1 MDIRLNN
8 TNSKRSTNK
17 QIEINIGLDGNKRIL
32 PQTSINDVWDMY
44 ELYEKERKESDK
56 IRLTVTVNPICS
68 NLFFNTKTEIV
79 KNEGGLNVSILN
91 YEPQTISGTYF
102 KTPTMTWTQ
111 EKAIKDTQIN
121 NQMLGWDYHC
131 GADIFN
137 NHILRAN
144 VFKSVSIETDK
155 TDIFNTIGDLARDY
169 NGKRIKFLKPH
180 DNYEHDKHLYE
191 RGELDRM
198 DETKTKQLIEL
209 NGWFGFSNK
218 GFINNVNKT
227 GDILYYNKVINNRE
241 ICDFIEMYPDS
252 RLYSFAPLYNQ
263 RQHREEENWVT
274 YLTYPSSSTT
284 VSDMIDQDTL
294 GLRAVYVDET
304 NNELI
309 IYSVA
314 KHGLFENDRVNIY
327 IKNADEEPE
336 LFLVNARVL
345 RLGSGDGIDNEYTF
359 SVENNGKTITDG
371 WVATKDLNNPFIPT
385 KSGVNYSI
393 TDNGLSVQI
402 IDNQTVEY
410 KKPIIKG
417 RVSLEN
423 RVFMCSFKKVV
434 NNVECQ
440 YYIRIFSKLPNFKF
454 AKEPI
459 TFETANNKSIIQKYS
474 NENNQFE
481 KHYMKLAFAKNIY
494 SDNLSQVVF
503 TDDIK
508 IKLLKDNLGRPLSDI
523 YLTVLKNN
531 AGYKEWYG
539 INGNQSYNILTKPYK
554 NRTVVFTEE
563 ELNTIKS
570 IEYSH
575 CFGKLTCGFKN
586 SFDSLRDANIK
597 NVILN
602 NSEKQG
608 LSMSQINNPTNDSDN
623 RNNGEDEVL
632 IKEDFNFY
640 GDLCC
645 FSPSEYN
652 EETISDSYF
661 RFNTAQR
668 ELNSNDLSYNNFN
681 TIIEDK
687 LESDDYDTT
696 GFTVN
701 EISNDCEIKK
711 EGYYYKSHYKI
722 PIHGFSSELETQYPK
737 EFDLL
742 SFNLIEND
750 PQIFSGETSELNY
763 LEVDD
768 VMFLHDYVTN
778 TNYNFKITEVM
789 NSGYTEFKCLYIGTY
804 LSPETIDEIKDN
816 IDNVKLEKKDVTI
829 PENAVMLND
838 NTCRFVWR
846 EWIPNGVSGNQNEEV
861 LSFSNGAFYSTK
873 NFNIYLLRQDPFNAI
888 SVYTTDGYSLKNK
901 NYPLDPDGVYLEI
914 EKENNYT
921 EETKIKC

>member
-56 IRLTVTVNPICS
+56 IRLTVTINPICS

-91 YEPQTISGTYF
+91 YEPQPISGTYF
-102 KTPTMTWTQ
+102 KSPTMTWTQ

-121 NQMLGWDYHC
+121 NQTLGWDYHC

-144 VFKSVSIETDK
+144 VFKSVSIELGTNK
-155 TDIFNTIGDLARDY
+155 TEIFNTIEDFARDY
-169 NGKRIKFLKPH
+169 NGNPIKFLKA
-180 DNYEHDKHLYE
+180 NSNTEYNKHLYE
-191 RGELDRM
+191 RGELDSI

-314 KHGLFENDRVNIY
+314 KHGLFENDRVNVY
-327 IKNADEEPE
+327 IKNTGEDPE

-371 WVATKDLNNPFIPT
+371 WVAIKDLNNPFIPR
-385 KSGVNYSI
+385 KSGVTYSI
-393 TDNGLSVQI
+393 TDNGLSVKI

-423 RVFMCSFKKVV
+423 RIFKCSFKKVV

-440 YYIRIFSKLPNFKF
+440 YYVRIFSKLPNFKF

-503 TDDIK
+503 TDDIN

-539 INGNQSYNILTKPYK
+539 INGNQSYNILKKSYK
-554 NRTVVFTEE
+554 NRTKE

-586 SFDSLRDANIK
+586 SFDSLRDVNIR

-602 NSEKQG
+602 NSEKPG
-608 LSMSQINNPTNDSDN
+608 LSMTSINRSSIN
-623 RNNGEDEVL
+623 RNNGNDEVL

-668 ELNSNDLSYNNFN
+668 ELNSNDLSYNNFK
-681 TIIEDK
+681 TITEDI
-687 LESDDYDTT
+687 LTSDDYDTT
-696 GFTVN
+696 PFKVKQVSKN
-701 EISNDCEIKK
+701 CEIKK

-742 SFNLIEND
+742 SFNLIRNR
-750 PQIFSGETSELNY
+750 PNMQIFSGETSELNY
-763 LEVDD
+763 LEVGD

-778 TNYNFKITEVM
+778 TNYNFKITDVM
-789 NSGYTEFKCLYIGTY
+789 NSGYTEFKCLYIGKG
-804 LSPETIDEIKDN
+804 LSSKTIDEIKNN
-816 IDNVKLEKKDVTI
+816 IDNVKLEKKDTTI
-829 PENAVMLND
+829 PENAIMLND

-846 EWIPNGVSGNQNEEV
+846 EWIPNGVSGNKNEEV

-873 NFNIYLLRQDPFNAI
+873 NFNIYLLRQDPYPFNPI